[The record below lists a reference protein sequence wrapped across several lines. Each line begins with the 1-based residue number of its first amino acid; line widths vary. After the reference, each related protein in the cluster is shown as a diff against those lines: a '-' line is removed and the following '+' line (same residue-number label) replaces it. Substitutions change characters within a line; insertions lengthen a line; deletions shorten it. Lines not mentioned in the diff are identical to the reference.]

1 MKKSNVAELAKA
13 LNAAGIPPLL
23 KPHES
28 QFLIQVSQLV
38 AEGQPVSF
46 EQIQEIAK
54 NIQMTSEE
62 ATTFA
67 KQMGEVNREGNIV
80 GWMGLSQQDHPH
92 KFQINT
98 HKMATWCAW
107 DTLFLPLILRRTAR
121 VESTCPSTKEL
132 VHLTIRPD
140 KVESFE
146 PREAVISIVIP
157 KIGKMGPESVE
168 EIWMTFCHQVHFFIS
183 PAAASSWLSGKHI
196 EASILSVDEGYQLGK
211 LAFKEILK
219 YVESDS

>member
-67 KQMGEVNREGNIV
+67 KQMREVNREGNIV

-92 KFQINT
+92 KFQIIT

-157 KIGKMGPESVE
+157 KIGKMEPESVE